1 METYYKIWNG
11 KAKGILSATI
21 LALIIIWGKIANK
34 ITTSLFV
41 NNIKECGNGVR
52 IMKGCSYRYPNFIE
66 VDDNV
71 IIG

>member
-1 METYYKIWNG
+1 MNYKIWNG
-11 KAKGILSATI
+11 KSSGQRMK
-21 LALIIIWGKIANK
+21 
-34 ITTSLFV
+34 
-41 NNIKECGNGVR
+41 